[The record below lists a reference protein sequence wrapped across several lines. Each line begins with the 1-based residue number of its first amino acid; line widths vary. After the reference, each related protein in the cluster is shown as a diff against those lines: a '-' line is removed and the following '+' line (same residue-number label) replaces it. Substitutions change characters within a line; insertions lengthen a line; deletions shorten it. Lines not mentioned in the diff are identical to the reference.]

1 MFIVKT
7 KRIKIYRV
15 KYVGAVLS
23 ACWLFKK
30 SCCFSFYFMCSGC
43 QSACRNRAAPTYSSL
58 CSIRVGWWIS
68 EHNAFLVIWNLFGIE
83 TAVQKD
89 FSQKSVFWK
98 VNFDPK
104 KPYLRNEQELEKVEE
119 VWPPLKL
126 KNNGGLNSI
135 TFSDSS
141 SLMRKMNFLIFWA
154 FFPRQIL
161 SIIMIFEK
169 NPFAQCFLYLKA
181 FIWPWRHYVLRFI
194 NQP

>member
-1 MFIVKT
+1 MIMV
-7 KRIKIYRV
+7 
-15 KYVGAVLS
+15 
-23 ACWLFKK
+23 WL
-30 SCCFSFYFMCSGC
+30 
-43 QSACRNRAAPTYSSL
+43 
-58 CSIRVGWWIS
+58 IRVGWWIS
-68 EHNAFLVIWNLFGIE
+68 EHSASMVKWKLFGIE

-104 KPYLRNEQELEKVEE
+104 NAYLRNEQDMEKVEE

-141 SLMRKMNFLIFWA
+141 SLMRKMDFLIFLA
-154 FFPRQIL
+154 ILLSQIL

-169 NPFAQCFLYLKA
+169 NPFAQYFIYLKA
-181 FIWPWRHYVLRFI
+181 FIWPLRHYVLRFI